1 MLPYS
6 LRHHIHNIACHL
18 FCLVCRSSTISS
30 SIPSHPS
37 MSSFYNEDSFSTDCR
52 SRKSPLKIF
61 RSYEVFLSYR
71 GEDTRASFTAHL
83 NASLLNAGINVFK
96 DDDSIYKGARISKS
110 LPEAIEQSRIAVV
123 VFSKHYADSKWCLNE
138 LVKIMKCHRAIRQ
151 IVLPVFYDVDPLE
164 VRHQKKKFGKAF
176 QNILTMLSNQT
187 QGEGHYKEESSLRM
201 LRRNWTTALHEAAG
215 LAGFVVLHFM

>member
-1 MLPYS
+1 MAILKYIDNS
-6 LRHHIHNIACHL
+6 VAQSSFILNFRHVALFLKASHSNIACHL

-37 MSSFYNEDSFSTDCR
+37 MSSFYNKDSFSTDRR
-52 SRKSPLKIF
+52 SRKSPLKVF

-110 LPEAIEQSRIAVV
+110 LPEAIEQSRIAAV

-151 IVLPVFYDVDPLE
+151 IVLPVFYDVDPSE
-164 VRHQKKKFGKAF
+164 VRHQKKKV
-176 QNILTMLSNQT
+176 
-187 QGEGHYKEESSLRM
+187 
-201 LRRNWTTALHEAAG
+201 W
-215 LAGFVVLHFM
+215 